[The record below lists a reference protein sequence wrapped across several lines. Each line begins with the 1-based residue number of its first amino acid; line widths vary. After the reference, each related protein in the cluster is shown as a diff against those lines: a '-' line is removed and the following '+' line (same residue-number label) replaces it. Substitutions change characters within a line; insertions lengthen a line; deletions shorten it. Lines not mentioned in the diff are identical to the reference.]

1 MKGLVVKEFILLYK
15 NFMFQILAF
24 LLIGIIGVLSD
35 RVSFIL
41 YIPLIMSILSVS
53 GMALDETSKWT
64 KYSMSLP
71 ADKKDI
77 VTSKYIVS
85 LFCSL
90 ISTVL
95 VMICMI
101 ANMIIYKDFSL
112 DRILYI
118 TFGSFVV
125 SSVFPSVLFPFYF
138 KFGASKGRII
148 YLLTIGLICGSVS
161 VIITSGSDILD
172 ILVKLT
178 SNTTLLISLT
188 IAALIVL
195 TIISWGIS
203 SAVYRKKEL

>member
-95 VMICMI
+95 VMICII

-118 TFGSFVV
+118 TFGAFVL
-125 SSVFPSVLFPFYF
+125 SNVFPAVLFPFYF
-138 KFGASKGRII
+138 KFGAAKGRII
-148 YLLTIGLICGSVS
+148 YLLTIGLICGCVS
-161 VIITSGSDILD
+161 VIITSGSDLLD

-188 IAALIVL
+188 IAALIVI
-195 TIISWGIS
+195 TIISWVIS
-203 SAVYRKKEL
+203 SAVYIKKEL